1 MQIAEEIPLPGKVQC
16 ALPYAFHSAAHRP
29 KTKSRQL
36 KNKKKRTPPTPRG
49 AQKVNRLFL
58 P

>member
-1 MQIAEEIPLPGKVQC
+1 MQIAEEIPLPGKVHC

-36 KNKKKRTPPTPRG
+36 KNKKNIPLPTPGVLR
-49 AQKVNRLFL
+49 K
-58 P
+58 